1 MLACR
6 HPLYLDFYSFHHSAV
21 VSFIMVSPKYHF
33 PVENRTKEVEIKI
46 QKRMEQ
52 LDTYFL
58 VKLA

>member
-46 QKRMEQ
+46 QKRMKQ
-52 LDTYFL
+52 LDTYF
-58 VKLA
+58 